1 MPSEKINIVDMGRV
15 LFSMMGGIRTQ
26 NGRITKGLL
35 DKITEQEVLI
45 KKLEEENDNLRKSSQ
60 SFQVPR

>member
-26 NGRITKGLL
+26 NGRIVKGLV
-35 DKITEQEVLI
+35 DTIVAQKQRIEE
-45 KKLEEENDNLRKSSQ
+45 LEEQLASLNLEYNRN
-60 SFQVPR
+60 